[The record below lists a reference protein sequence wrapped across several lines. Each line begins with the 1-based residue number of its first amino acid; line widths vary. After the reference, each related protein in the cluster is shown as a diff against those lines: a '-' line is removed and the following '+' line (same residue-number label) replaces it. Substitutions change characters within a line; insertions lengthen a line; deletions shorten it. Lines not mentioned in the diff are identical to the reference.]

1 MAQYYKAMGFHHRI
15 TTPEDAQAN
24 DFAET
29 FMKVLVKLLRTA
41 VVEKTDP
48 KRTVQRYLMAYHATP
63 HRMTGKS
70 LAELMFG
77 CQIIKKNYP
86 ECYQRPREGGQ
97 RGKADPR
104 GGEVKAEGLH
114 GCQAGCQGKGDEGS
128 G

>member
-77 CQIIKKNYP
+77 CQIILKKLP
-86 ECYQRPREGGQ
+86 RMLPKAQGGWTKRQGRPKRR
-97 RGKADPR
+97 RGESRRPILMPSRVPR
-104 GGEVKAEGLH
+104 
-114 GCQAGCQGKGDEGS
+114 
-128 G
+128 

>member
-1 MAQYYKAMGFHHRI
+1 
-15 TTPEDAQAN
+15 
-24 DFAET
+24 
-29 FMKVLVKLLRTA
+29 MKVLVKLLHTA
-41 VVEKTDP
+41 MVEKTDP
-48 KRTVQRYLMAYHATP
+48 KRTVQRYLMAYRATT

-77 CQIIKKNYP
+77 RQIIKKTTQNVTQGP
-86 ECYQRPREGGQ
+86 GEGGQ

>member
-1 MAQYYKAMGFHHRI
+1 
-15 TTPEDAQAN
+15 
-24 DFAET
+24 
-29 FMKVLVKLLRTA
+29 MKVLVKLLHTA

-48 KRTVQRYLMAYHATP
+48 KRTVQRYLMAYRATT

-70 LAELMFG
+70 LAELMF
-77 CQIIKKNYP
+77 
-86 ECYQRPREGGQ
+86 
-97 RGKADPR
+97 